1 MIVRLLV
8 RWAALAVAIWL
19 ATLIVPGVVVRG
31 GALTYL
37 WVALLLGLVNA
48 ILGPILKLL
57 AFPLTLLTLGLFALV
72 VNAAL
77 LGITA
82 KLSRH
87 LDISGFWSAFAA
99 ALIISLV
106 TALVHRVARQLNRER
121 GASSSRR

>member
-1 MIVRLLV
+1 VRDVLLRLLT
-8 RWAALAVAIWL
+8 RWAALAVAIWV
-19 ATLIVPGVVVRG
+19 ATAVVPGVVVRG

-48 ILGPILKLL
+48 VLGPVLKLL
-57 AFPLTLLTLGLFALV
+57 ALPLTILTLGLFALV

-82 KLSRH
+82 ALSSR
-87 LDISGFWSAFAA
+87 LDISGFWPAVVA

-106 TALVHRVARQLNRER
+106 TALVHRVMRLLADDRR
-121 GASSSRR
+121 G